1 MPSRQRD
8 TRIRL
13 RRLFTQGITVLDVAE
28 PFISFDA
35 ARPAVEVRQRME
47 ERLLTVVGVRR
58 DGRKSICHR
67 PGRTSADDGC
77 QEGFAANG

>member
-35 ARPAVEVRQRME
+35 ARPVDEVCSRME

-58 DGRKSICHR
+58 DGIIHGFVRRSDLEGGLLGDHLR
-67 PGRTSADDGC
+67 PFSR
-77 QEGFAANG
+77 